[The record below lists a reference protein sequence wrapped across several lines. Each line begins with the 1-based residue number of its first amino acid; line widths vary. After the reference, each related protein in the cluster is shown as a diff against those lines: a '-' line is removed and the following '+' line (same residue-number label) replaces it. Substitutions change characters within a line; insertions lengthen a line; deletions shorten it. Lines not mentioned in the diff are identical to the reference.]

1 MAEKV
6 TIDLEVKDNSQSLKA
21 QLREAQKEVQNLA
34 AKYGA
39 TSQQVA
45 DAAKKVAELKDTI
58 EDANDAIKSFKG
70 EGTMLATSKALS
82 SVASGFAAVQG
93 AMGLL
98 GAEGKDVEKAL
109 LKVQSAMAIADGL
122 AGLEDFGRSFKQ
134 LKTVAVNAFQ
144 SIKTAIGSTGIGLLV
159 VAVGTLYAYWDDI
172 KAAVSGVSEEQ
183 SKLNVLSQENLDKE
197 QKKLD
202 AIGSQDNILK
212 LQGKSEKEIL
222 AIKVKQIDA
231 TIKAGEV
238 NLQNQIETNKQ
249 ALEGEKRN
257 YRLLKSYLDFVS
269 MPLNFLY
276 SNAAKGINGLIS
288 LINKIPGVKIDA
300 KLDEKL
306 VEKGAEW
313 VTRQIFDPKE
323 LKKEGDAMIQE
334 QQAALTKLK
343 NDRAGYLLEIN
354 NINKQTNKSNAKTQ
368 EELNAKLA
376 EENYKNAVRKQE
388 EEDLFWQQ
396 SKELGD
402 KEIAYKEAK
411 AQKEREDEEM
421 LSAFK
426 ISLWENENR
435 IKEEDAKK
443 EEERQAQLKALRI
456 QSAYDGLSAVS
467 ALVQAFAGKSEKQQ
481 KRAFEIQK
489 AISIAQAVIDTYRAA
504 NAALASGSAINPAF
518 GIISAATAI
527 ATGLANVAVIAK
539 QKWQSPSALSGGSS
553 GRETSP
559 NLSQGSQSPNL
570 NVIQYGQQSQLAQL
584 QQQPIQAYVVSGE
597 ITSQQ
602 ALDRNRL
609 RNATL

>member
-159 VAVGTLYAYWDDI
+159 VAIGTLYAYWDDI

-231 TIKAGEV
+231 TIKASEI

-343 NDRAGYLLEIN
+343 NDRAGYLLELK
-354 NINKQTNKSNAKTQ
+354 KQDATNKT
-368 EELNAKLA
+368 E
-376 EENYKNAVRKQE
+376 RKQE
-388 EEDLFWQQ
+388 
-396 SKELGD
+396 
-402 KEIAYKEAK
+402 
-411 AQKEREDEEM
+411 KEREDVEILE
-421 LSAFK
+421 LEKKSFTDIYDLNAKNNSDLIDQK
-426 ISLWENENR
+426 IKHE
-435 IKEEDAKK
+435 
-443 EEERQAQLKALRI
+443 KALTDVELLELERRRI
-456 QSAYDGLSAVS
+456 AEEKLKKYKIQAAYDGLSAIS
-467 ALVQAFAGKSEKQQ
+467 NLVGAFAGKSEKQQ

-504 NAALASGSAINPAF
+504 NAALATGSTINPAF

-539 QKWQSPSALSGGSS
+539 QKWQSPSALSGGSG

>member
-82 SVASGFAAVQG
+82 SVANGFAAVQG

-109 LKVQSAMAIADGL
+109 LKVQSAIAIADGL

-159 VAVGTLYAYWDDI
+159 VAIGTLYAYWDDI

-343 NDRAGYLLEIN
+343 NDRAGYLLELK
-354 NINKQTNKSNAKTQ
+354 KQDATNKT
-368 EELNAKLA
+368 E
-376 EENYKNAVRKQE
+376 RKQE
-388 EEDLFWQQ
+388 
-396 SKELGD
+396 
-402 KEIAYKEAK
+402 
-411 AQKEREDEEM
+411 KEREDVEILE
-421 LSAFK
+421 LEKKSFTDIYDLNAKNNSDLIDQK
-426 ISLWENENR
+426 IKHE
-435 IKEEDAKK
+435 
-443 EEERQAQLKALRI
+443 KALTDVELLELERRRI
-456 QSAYDGLSAVS
+456 AEEKLKKYKIQAAYDGLSAIS
-467 ALVQAFAGKSEKQQ
+467 NLVGAFAGKSEKQQ

-489 AISIAQAVIDTYRAA
+489 AISIAQAIIDTYKAA
-504 NAALASGSAINPAF
+504 NAALASGSAINPVY
-518 GIISAATAI
+518 GIASAAIAV
-527 ATGLANVAVIAK
+527 ATGIANVAMIAK
-539 QKWQSPSALSGGSS
+539 QKFNSSSIGSVNTS
-553 GRETSP
+553 QGNSP
-559 NLSQGSQSPNL
+559 NINNGSQSPSL
-570 NVIQYGQQSQLAQL
+570 STIQFNQGNQITQL
-584 QQQPIQAYVVSGE
+584 QQQPVQAYVVSGQ
-597 ITSQQ
+597 ITTQQ

-609 RNATL
+609 RNATF

>member
-6 TIDLEVKDNSQSLKA
+6 TIDVELKQDYRKA
-21 QLREAQKEVQNLA
+21 VKEVQNLTA
-34 AKYGA
+34 QFGA
-39 TSQQVA
+39 TSEQVKE
-45 DAAKKVAELKDTI
+45 AAKKAADLKDKI
-58 EDANDAIKSFKG
+58 EDANDAVLAFKG
-70 EGTMLATSKALS
+70 EGAMLATSKALS

-98 GAEGKDVEKAL
+98 GVEGESVEKTL

-159 VAVGTLYAYWDDI
+159 VAIGTLYAYWDDI
-172 KAAVSGVSEEQ
+172 KAVVSGVSEEQ
-183 SKLNVLSQENLDKE
+183 ERLNKKVEKNLEVENRKLET
-197 QKKLD
+197 
-202 AIGSQDNILK
+202 IGSQDNILK

-222 AIKVKQIDA
+222 KYKLKQIDA
-231 TIKAGEV
+231 TILATEAQIKQDEI
-238 NLQNQIETNKQ
+238 NKKNQIENT
-249 ALEGEKRN
+249 KRYYN
-257 YRLLKSYLDFVS
+257 YLKSYLDFVTYPTKKLTEYFFKFINS
-269 MPLNFLY
+269 ASGILNKLGLDLGKFDVDKIL
-276 SNAAKGINGLIS
+276 KGFDTAND
-288 LINKIPGVKIDA
+288 KITKYF
-300 KLDEKL
+300 
-306 VEKGAEW
+306 
-313 VTRQIFDPKE
+313 FDPEGTKNEANKTIREHKE
-323 LKKEGDAMIQE
+323 
-334 QQAALTKLK
+334 ALNKLK
-343 NDRAGYLLEIN
+343 NDRAGYLLDVK
-354 NINKQTNKSNAKTQ
+354 NIDKQAFESNKKTQ

-376 EENYKNAVRKQE
+376 EENYKNAVKKQE

-435 IKEEDAKK
+435 IKEEEAKK
-443 EEERQAQLKALRI
+443 EEERQAQLKSLRI

-504 NAALASGSAINPAF
+504 NAALATGSAINPAF

-539 QKWQSPSALSGGSS
+539 QKWQSPSALSGGSG

>member
-159 VAVGTLYAYWDDI
+159 VAIGTLYAYWDDI

-343 NDRAGYLLEIN
+343 NDRAGYLLEIK
-354 NINKQTNKSNAKTQ
+354 NINKQTNANNAKTQ
-368 EELNAKLA
+368 KELDDAELERRKKINEKYEDLDEVSAKSLSDLID
-376 EENYKNAVRKQE
+376 EKNENLKKKTDDLVNYNIEKNKQDLENYKETQKN
-388 EEDLFWQQ
+388 
-396 SKELGD
+396 KELA
-402 KEIAYKEAK
+402 E
-411 AQKEREDEEM
+411 QR
-421 LSAFK
+421 L
-426 ISLWENENR
+426 R
-435 IKEEDAKK
+435 DA
-443 EEERQAQLKALRI
+443 RYNLT
-456 QSAYDGLSAVS
+456 QSSLSAVS

-539 QKWQSPSALSGGSS
+539 QKWQSPSALSGGNG

>member
-93 AMGLL
+93 AMGLI
-98 GAEGKDVEKAL
+98 GVEGESVEKTL

-159 VAVGTLYAYWDDI
+159 VAIGTLYAYWDDI

-231 TIKAGEV
+231 TIKASEV
-238 NLQNQIETNKQ
+238 NLKNQIETNKQ

-257 YRLLKSYLDFVS
+257 YRLLKSYIDFVS

-343 NDRAGYLLEIN
+343 NDRAGYLLELK
-354 NINKQTNKSNAKTQ
+354 KQDTTNKT
-368 EELNAKLA
+368 E
-376 EENYKNAVRKQE
+376 RKQE
-388 EEDLFWQQ
+388 
-396 SKELGD
+396 
-402 KEIAYKEAK
+402 
-411 AQKEREDEEM
+411 KEREDVEILE
-421 LSAFK
+421 LEKKSFTDIYDLNAKNNSDLIDQK
-426 ISLWENENR
+426 IKHE
-435 IKEEDAKK
+435 
-443 EEERQAQLKALRI
+443 KALTDVELLELERRRI
-456 QSAYDGLSAVS
+456 AEEKLKKYKIQAAYDGLSAVS

-539 QKWQSPSALSGGSS
+539 QKWQSPSALSGGSG